1 MGIAKYCHL
10 YYFSIFAIQESK
22 YLITMNVL
30 FILITLS
37 SIVASLFLI
46 AFIWA
51 VKSGQFDDGHTPAVR
66 ILFEDTKV
74 ADTAAT
80 TEVDLTE
87 NK

>member
-1 MGIAKYCHL
+1 
-10 YYFSIFAIQESK
+10 
-22 YLITMNVL
+22 MNVL

-37 SIVASLFLI
+37 SIVAGLFLF

-51 VKSGQFDDGHTPAVR
+51 VKSGQFDDAHTPAVR

-74 ADTAAT
+74 ADTST
-80 TEVDLTE
+80 KQKGELTE

>member
-1 MGIAKYCHL
+1 M
-10 YYFSIFAIQESK
+10 S
-22 YLITMNVL
+22 VL

-37 SIVASLFLI
+37 SIVAGGFLF

-74 ADTAAT
+74 SDSEEP
-80 TEVDLTE
+80 TEEKLTE

>member
-1 MGIAKYCHL
+1 
-10 YYFSIFAIQESK
+10 
-22 YLITMNVL
+22 MNVL

-37 SIVASLFLI
+37 SIVAVFFLF
-46 AFIWA
+46 AFIWS

-74 ADTAAT
+74 EIPDIKIK
-80 TEVDLTE
+80 EDSSE

>member
-1 MGIAKYCHL
+1 
-10 YYFSIFAIQESK
+10 
-22 YLITMNVL
+22 MNVL

-37 SIVASLFLI
+37 SIVAGGFLI

-51 VKSGQFDDGHTPAVR
+51 VKTGQFDDGHTPAVR

-74 ADTAAT
+74 SDTDSNN
-80 TEVDLTE
+80 EEELTE